1 MTVTDPGFGDYEPD
15 DALDTAEADPEQV
28 AIKLQR
34 LRREEGLD
42 VDDWEE
48 LTDVQKAVRIAIIAR
63 LLDWFRRQGLR

>member
-1 MTVTDPGFGDYEPD
+1 MTVTDPDFGDYEPD
-15 DALDTAEADPEQV
+15 DAFDTAEADPEQV

-48 LTDVQKAVRIAIIAR
+48 LTDVQKAVRIAIIVR
-63 LLDWFRRQGLR
+63 LLAWFRRQGLR